1 MGICDTAAMSA
12 ADRLNVRAAAR
23 YLGIAKSTLDKM
35 RSDGRGPRYLRLGT
49 RVFYRPKD
57 LDEYVASKFI
67 ETTDSR
73 SAA

>member
-1 MGICDTAAMSA
+1 MSA